1 MNKRLLKLSALI
13 AGALNGGVYGNEPSN
28 EAVSAVSAGT
38 DDPLDSVFV
47 GGLNSPLPMWLA
59 QHRSHASHASHG
71 SHRSSAGTSV
81 PRASVPRAVAPRV
94 IAPQPSIQRSEPLS
108 QPSRP
113 SQSIPQSTSST
124 DKAKLLA
131 NTMNNKAKLKNVVMR
146 RQLTLQISGHYKG
159 NIDGVMGDATR
170 QAINNYRQ
178 EKGIPQS
185 QTLDVQTLDSLGI
198 MIF

>member
-1 MNKRLLKLSALI
+1 MNKKLLKLSALI
-13 AGALNGGVYGNEPSN
+13 AGTLNGGVYGDVPSN
-28 EAVSAVSAGT
+28 EADRAKAAGT
-38 DDPLDSVFV
+38 VDPLDSVFV

-59 QHRSHASHASHG
+59 QHRSHASHGSHG

-81 PRASVPRAVAPRV
+81 PRTSVPRAVAPR
-94 IAPQPSIQRSEPLS
+94 IISPQPSIQQSEPLS

-113 SQSIPQSTSST
+113 SQSIPQATSPP

-131 NTMNNKAKLKNVVMR
+131 DTINNKAKLQNVVMR
-146 RQLTLQISGHYKG
+146 IQLTLQISGHYKG
-159 NIDGVMGDATR
+159 NIDGNMGGATR
-170 QAINNYRQ
+170 QAINSYRQ

-198 MIF
+198 IIF

>member
-1 MNKRLLKLSALI
+1 MNKKLLKLSALI
-13 AGALNGGVYGNEPSN
+13 AGILNGSVYANEQNNQVSN
-28 EAVSAVSAGT
+28 AAPAGT
-38 DDPLDSVFV
+38 FDPLDSVFV
-47 GGLNSPLPMWLA
+47 GGLNAPLPIWLA

-81 PRASVPRAVAPRV
+81 PRAPVPQVVVPRV
-94 IAPQPSIQRSEPLS
+94 ISPQPSIKRSEPLS

-113 SQSIPQSTSST
+113 TQSIPQPPSET

-131 NTMNNKAKLKNVVMR
+131 DTINNKTKLENVVMR
-146 RQLTLQISGHYKG
+146 IQLTLQISGHYKG
-159 NIDGVMGDATR
+159 NIDGVLGDTTR
-170 QAINNYRQ
+170 QAINNYRK

-198 MIF
+198 RIF

>member
-1 MNKRLLKLSALI
+1 MNKRLLRISALI
-13 AGALNGGVYGNEPSN
+13 AGALNGGAYGNESSN
-28 EAVSAVSAGT
+28 EAGSAVTAGT

-47 GGLNSPLPMWLA
+47 GGLNSPLPVWLA

-81 PRASVPRAVAPRV
+81 PRVVAPRV

-113 SQSIPQSTSST
+113 SQSIPQSTSPT

-131 NTMNNKAKLKNVVMR
+131 DTINNKAKLKNVVMR
-146 RQLTLQISGHYKG
+146 IQLTLQISGHYKG

>member
-59 QHRSHASHASHG
+59 QHRSHASHGSHG
-71 SHRSSAGTSV
+71 SHRSSAGT
-81 PRASVPRAVAPRV
+81 SVPRAVAPRV

-113 SQSIPQSTSST
+113 SQSIPQSTSPT
-124 DKAKLLA
+124 DKLKLLA
-131 NTMNNKAKLKNVVMR
+131 NTLNNKAKLKNVVMR
-146 RQLTLQISGHYKG
+146 IQLTLQISGHYKG